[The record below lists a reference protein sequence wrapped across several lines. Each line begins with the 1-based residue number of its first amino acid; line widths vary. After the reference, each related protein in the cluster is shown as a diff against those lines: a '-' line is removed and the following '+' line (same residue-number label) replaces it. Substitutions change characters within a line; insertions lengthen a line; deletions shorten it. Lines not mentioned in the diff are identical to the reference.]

1 MRIRS
6 FIAPVCALLIAV
18 GFGTGAYAQASKKAA
33 PKAEA
38 APAAPQSTQA
48 AVVPSSWTKRC
59 VEEPNSKKQICEV
72 AQALFAETG
81 QFLMSATIQEM
92 QGNPKK
98 GMTIVTPIGM
108 LLPPGIRV
116 HIDQEQL
123 PHDFP
128 YLACVTPPNQPPGCL
143 VEIEIDDNL
152 IKLLKKSKTMRV
164 QVINGQ
170 RRTIDFVFNTKEF
183 AKIYD
188 GPAIDEKAMAAQR
201 KKLQE
206 QLQKRADEALKKL
219 EKEKKK

>member
-6 FIAPVCALLIAV
+6 YIAPACALLIAI
-18 GFGTGAYAQASKKAA
+18 GFGTGAFAQASKKAA

-48 AVVPSSWTKRC
+48 TVVPSSWTKRC
-59 VEEPNSKKQICEV
+59 VEEPNTKKQICEI

-116 HIDQEQL
+116 HIDQQQL

-152 IKLLKKSKTMRV
+152 IKLLEKSKTMRV

-170 RRTIDFVFNTKEF
+170 RRTIDFVFPTKDF
-183 AKIYD
+183 AKAYT
-188 GPAIDEKAMAAQR
+188 GAPLDEKAMAAQ
-201 KKLQE
+201 KQKIQE

-219 EKEKKK
+219 EKQKK